1 LRRKLY
7 WGCDSEYLSYGRKI
21 EDDVVNIAF
30 SDGHNSNFAYR
41 NADDAK
47 RFLENKR
54 LTRLYVWTL
63 KPEFGTF
70 ASWKLL
76 GVDEPTEAVDLDAET
91 IQRFTVVRS
100 SGKTLVLD
108 IQPFFKPLGYGSL
121 EKVGKF
127 LSEYYNDSSLHKVE
141 VSKYDWFGV
150 RKPKTEDEWRLMND
164 RVKQDARITSRAAEF
179 LETELLPRFVDK
191 PDLKQFY
198 SWGTISRRY
207 FKFPQV
213 NARIGRT
220 VIVKNL
226 HMMIHDLAEFAG
238 RNEAFSVGA
247 IPSVHYLDVSSL
259 YPVSV
264 VASDCLR
271 IADVEPMSPNELDDI
286 EIGKTISKFS
296 NFQYPYCWLYGSF
309 ESQDDLWGLPTRT
322 EKRNYYVT
330 GKIVG
335 LYHTYDLQASKAKI
349 NELFYGLKPV
359 SSNDRSLHDRY
370 ARLTMQKLEGRY
382 VDLLEKHG
390 IKNIANASLGSLGM
404 SKPQPSSTSNFP
416 AYSTGSAMSHL
427 IMSRIFDRAPK
438 PVHYCDTDSLF
449 VEKLLE
455 GKMFDLTDLE
465 KEWWIP
471 VVLESKGYGEQP
483 YIFRPKLYYLNKD
496 VYAVQGVKIEF
507 SDWLRIVTTLPDL
520 ATAKR
525 QIKGT
530 IRTKSSKAKELQFGR
545 WYYEMLELRSD
556 DLAESFRADDKRF
569 RETYNSYALCREK
582 RYVGSRSWTSKE
594 FYQHKVED
602 DNGLAVQFPSGK
614 KISREYIREWLEKY
628 SKSKQKVEFMIDEL
642 LS

>member
-1 LRRKLY
+1 LRRKLF
-7 WGCDSEYLSYGRKI
+7 WGCDSEYLSFGRKI
-21 EDDVVNIAF
+21 EDDVVNIGF

-41 NADDAK
+41 SADEAK

-76 GVDEPTEAVDLDAET
+76 GVQEPTEAVDLDAESV
-91 IQRFTVVRS
+91 QRFTVLRS

-141 VSKYDWFGV
+141 VPQEWFGT
-150 RKPKTEDEWRLMND
+150 RKPRNEDEWKLMD
-164 RVKQDARITSRAAEF
+164 ERVKQDARITSRSAEF

-191 PDLKQFY
+191 PDLKRFY
-198 SWGTISRRY
+198 SWGTIARRY
-207 FKFPQV
+207 FRFPQV

-271 IADVEPMSPNELDDI
+271 VTDVEPMSQSELDS
-286 EIGKTISKFS
+286 ISKPTDF
-296 NFQYPYCWLYGSF
+296 YPYCWLYGSF

-322 EKRNYYVT
+322 EKRNYYVS
-330 GKIVG
+330 GRIVG

-349 NELFYGLKPV
+349 LELHYGLKPV
-359 SSNDRSLHDRY
+359 FSNDRSLHDRY
-370 ARLTMQKLEGRY
+370 AKLTIQKLEGKY

-404 SKPQPSSTSNFP
+404 FRPQPSSTSNFP
-416 AYSTGSAMSHL
+416 AYSTGLAMSHL
-427 IMSRIFDRAPK
+427 IMSRIFDLAPK
-438 PVHYCDTDSLF
+438 PIHYIDTDSLF
-449 VEKLLE
+449 VEKLIQ
-455 GKMFDLTDLE
+455 GKMFDLTDL
-465 KEWWIP
+465 KQEWSIP
-471 VVLESKGYGEQP
+471 VVLESKGFGEQP
-483 YIFRPKLYYLNKD
+483 YIFRSKLYYLNED

-507 SDWLRIVTTLPDL
+507 SDWLKIVTTLPDL
-520 ATAKR
+520 AIAKR

-530 IRTKSSKAKELQFGR
+530 IRTKSSKAQELQFGR
-545 WYYEMLELRSD
+545 WYYEILDLRLED
-556 DLAESFRADDKRF
+556 FAKNFRADDKRF
-569 RETYNSYALCREK
+569 RETYDSYALCREK
-582 RYVGSRSWTSKE
+582 RYVSSRAWTSKE
-594 FYQHKVED
+594 FYQQKVKD
-602 DNGLAVQFPSGK
+602 DSEVAVQFPSGK
-614 KISREYIREWLEKY
+614 KISRDYVREWLEKY
-628 SKSKQKVEFMIDEL
+628 SKSKQRIQFCIEWK
-642 LS
+642 